1 MNMYK
6 KLYLK
11 KGKEES
17 LKRFHHWIFSG
28 AVANVDEGVEEGELV
43 RVITASGDF
52 IAVGMFQIGSIAVR
66 VLSFRD
72 VEIDAEFW
80 ESRLSSAISPL
91 RPTFSTQNTGCSCR
105 STRQKS

>member
-1 MNMYK
+1 MYK

-17 LKRFHHWIFSG
+17 LKRFHPWIFSG

-52 IAVGMFQIGSIAVR
+52 IAVGMFQIGSIGLIKAVKNFDLNFN
-66 VLSFRD
+66 VKFC
-72 VEIDAEFW
+72 V
-80 ESRLSSAISPL
+80 
-91 RPTFSTQNTGCSCR
+91 
-105 STRQKS
+105 KSK